1 MLIFFAKPDQTK
13 SSTIHSLSS
22 TPHNFSAASFDFVLD
37 SEGVIVIDESRIV
50 YIAICHQEV
59 EQPCWCWWQ
68 NKHQHCWWKHEKA
81 KTHLKRGS
89 ASVAE
94 SIWCLRYSWIHT
106 QMNCV
111 MPVLAKSK
119 RMARMREENGWSW
132 SGLGSLL
139 LLTVHPLP
147 SCHHTHAIW
156 TPTQVVLD
164 GLLARYGLWSTAQVR
179 TFHPPQNKP
188 GDPSAK

>member
-119 RMARMREENGWSW
+119 RMVRMREENGWSW

-139 LLTVHPLP
+139 LLAVYKLP
-147 SCHHTHAIW
+147 SCHHIHAI
-156 TPTQVVLD
+156 
-164 GLLARYGLWSTAQVR
+164 
-179 TFHPPQNKP
+179 
-188 GDPSAK
+188 